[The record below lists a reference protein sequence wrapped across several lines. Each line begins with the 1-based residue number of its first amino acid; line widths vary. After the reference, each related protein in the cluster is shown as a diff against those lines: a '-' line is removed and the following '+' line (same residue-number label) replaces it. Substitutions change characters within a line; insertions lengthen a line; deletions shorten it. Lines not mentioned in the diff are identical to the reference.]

1 MMTPFPAFVR
11 RDVLATISYRT
22 AVVFD
27 LAWGSIQVFLY
38 FFISRVVGLSPSADL
53 GRAPTYFAFALAGIL
68 MSLIV
73 SSAASEIASR
83 LRDEQ
88 LTGTLEL
95 LVAQPIRGGTLA
107 LATAGFPFAYALARV
122 ALYLAIAIG
131 ALDLST
137 SHTSWVGVAVMLL
150 VAGLAFVGL
159 GVAAAAVTLVLKRA
173 AVIDVAIF
181 GMTFVSGALFPLNV
195 LPAWLRPLGDVM
207 PTKPAFDGLRAAL
220 FGSGGWGEDAVVL
233 TGITVVV
240 LPLSLWAFEA
250 AITHAK
256 RKGTLAQ
263 Y

>member
-1 MMTPFPAFVR
+1 VTALPAFLR
-11 RDVLATISYRT
+11 RDVLATTSYRT
-22 AVVFD
+22 AVAFD

-53 GRAPTYFAFALAGIL
+53 GKAPTYFAFALAGIL

-73 SSAASEIASR
+73 SSGASEIASR

-107 LATAGFPFAYALARV
+107 LATAGFPFAYALGRV
-122 ALYLAIAIG
+122 VLYLAIAIG
-131 ALDLST
+131 ALSLST
-137 SHTSWVGVAVMLL
+137 SHTSWIGVAVML
-150 VAGLAFVGL
+150 VAAGFAFLGL
-159 GVAAAAVTLVLKRA
+159 GIAAAAVTLIFKRA

-181 GMTFVSGALFPLNV
+181 GMTFVSGALFPLSV
-195 LPAWLRPLGDVM
+195 LPSWLRPLGHVM

-220 FGSGGWGEDAVVL
+220 FGSGGWGEDALILAGVA
-233 TGITVVV
+233 IVV
-240 LPLSLWAFEA
+240 LPLAIWAFEA
-250 AITHAK
+250 AINHAK